1 VSELELRTWFDDV
14 AIPEGTVERLASVA
28 REAVAPVARARR
40 RRRATVA
47 AVAAALGA
55 AGAAVAYELLDDD
68 GLSVPSG
75 PPPARQARLGSA
87 LLSQLPW
94 LFQPTGAPRVDE
106 EPAQPSLAF
115 PAGTTHEE
123 ALRSLFASVVGEG
136 ALPAGTRLGPPLPG
150 RVAVAL
156 DPRRGVRIDLRAPWG
171 YAVPSGRI
179 RAPGFTATAD
189 VPQTTIRRV
198 LAGLESGAL
207 PIGELPAGIR
217 VEIPRLPDCQV
228 RSETV
233 PPPCRLSDGG
243 RPAP

>member
-1 VSELELRTWFDDV
+1 MSELELRTWFDDV
-14 AIPEGTVERLASVA
+14 AIPEGTVERLALVA
-28 REAVAPVARARR
+28 REAVAPFARARR

-47 AVAAALGA
+47 AVAAALA
-55 AGAAVAYELLDDD
+55 SAGAAVAYELLDDD

-75 PPPARQARLGSA
+75 PPPAREARLESP
-87 LLSQLPW
+87 LLSRLPW

-106 EPAQPSLAF
+106 VAAQPSLEF

-123 ALRSLFASVVGEG
+123 ALRSLFASVVGQG

-150 RVAVAL
+150 GAVVAL
-156 DPRRGVRIDLRAPWG
+156 DPTRGVRIDLRAPWG

-189 VPQTTIRRV
+189 VPQATIRRV
-198 LAGLESGAL
+198 IAGLESGAL
-207 PIGELPAGIR
+207 PVGELPAGIR

-228 RSETV
+228 IRAGAA
-233 PPPCRLSDGG
+233 PPPCR
-243 RPAP
+243 